1 MITSLRVYGQ
11 NDCNKLKTNFT
22 SYSEAIN
29 TIKSTKFKIAED
41 VNTSRSSW
49 VRGASFYSCDKI
61 SGYFIIKTDNG
72 SYIYNNLPISVWISF
87 KNASSFGS
95 YYDKN
100 IRYRYKL
107 YLTGY

>member
-1 MITSLRVYGQ
+1 M
-11 NDCNKLKTNFT
+11 KANFT

-29 TIKSTKFKIAED
+29 TINITKFKITES

-49 VRGASFYSCDKI
+49 VRGAFFYSCDKI
-61 SGYFIIKTDNG
+61 TGYFIIKTDNG
-72 SYIYNNLPISVWISF
+72 SYIYKNLPISVWISF

-100 IRYRYKL
+100 IRNRYKL